1 MCWFSNEQVAFPAE
15 GDLGI
20 GIKVDKDG
28 LVVVSDVKQLKGVPL
43 APSGVGSTI
52 PLCD

>member
-1 MCWFSNEQVAFPAE
+1 MICVDCAQVAFPAQ

-28 LVVVSDVKQLKGVPL
+28 RVVVSDVTQLKGICC
-43 APSGVGSTI
+43 S
-52 PLCD
+52 